1 MCDKSEKSI
10 NEFYRKITINKGLI
24 KEYSYNI
31 YRHSINDFVKNN
43 FINKTH
49 IVYGASGSGKTIFTS
64 MLVLAL
70 MAGYPKTFKLV
81 LYAKTED
88 AISKL
93 SILSNMLKIKEF
105 NINEILS
112 FKNFEEF
119 MDFYN
124 KIHNHNNKKKSR
136 IEELSK
142 QIKDLYSDR
151 QKKIKLLNTL
161 KSKNLN
167 QDQIYFSLINQPFI
181 ENIENEQKIIN
192 LKNDLKELDL
202 KVAHLTDDI
211 KKLLKSLRKNFY
223 IFYFDDSAEIFL
235 KIKEN
240 VKYETFFLKMFP
252 QKRHSN
258 ITIIITIQ
266 MIKDFITV
274 IKDNTFTISLI
285 GDLPNTSLKK
295 TYDGFS
301 QISKIFSSISKFNL
315 FMNTKKLYFT
325 SEKIV
330 FTFKNC
336 INGNILNGDFI
347 YYHEVDPILVERVTE
362 IENKKKGNLME
373 KDIDQI
379 NVMDI
384 IHF

>member
-10 NEFYRKITINKGLI
+10 NEFYRKITINKGSI

-124 KIHNHNNKKKSR
+124 KIHNHNNKKK
-136 IEELSK
+136 I
-142 QIKDLYSDR
+142 
-151 QKKIKLLNTL
+151 
-161 KSKNLN
+161 
-167 QDQIYFSLINQPFI
+167 
-181 ENIENEQKIIN
+181 
-192 LKNDLKELDL
+192 
-202 KVAHLTDDI
+202 
-211 KKLLKSLRKNFY
+211 
-223 IFYFDDSAEIFL
+223 
-235 KIKEN
+235 
-240 VKYETFFLKMFP
+240 
-252 QKRHSN
+252 
-258 ITIIITIQ
+258 
-266 MIKDFITV
+266 
-274 IKDNTFTISLI
+274 
-285 GDLPNTSLKK
+285 
-295 TYDGFS
+295 
-301 QISKIFSSISKFNL
+301 
-315 FMNTKKLYFT
+315 
-325 SEKIV
+325 
-330 FTFKNC
+330 
-336 INGNILNGDFI
+336 
-347 YYHEVDPILVERVTE
+347 
-362 IENKKKGNLME
+362 
-373 KDIDQI
+373 
-379 NVMDI
+379 
-384 IHF
+384 